1 MYDILLLEVIKM
13 KKILVIFMFF
23 LLNFSFANTNLIIY
37 SKNFALVSLEKSI
50 SLKQGTNYVPLDEI
64 PGNISLS
71 SVYII
76 PQKGS
81 IIKEIV
87 YPNWA
92 LWINA
97 EKDMDEILSIFY
109 FLPNISWNCEHLILV
124 DEKSILN
131 FNSRLIVQNNSDNN
145 FRNIKLF
152 LLAGEPQ
159 VIESISTRAFLKAE
173 VAEAIPSEE
182 FIESKGEYK
191 IFSYREPV
199 SILARQSKV
208 LPWLDNKNVVGEK
221 VYFYD
226 YQRDVNGVFVE
237 WKFENSKDKGLGV
250 PIPSGKVRIFLKDF
264 EKIIFLGESVL
275 KDIAEGEKF
284 SIIQGKA
291 FDLKGER
298 KIIES
303 KEYIDNKNII
313 RERKI
318 QIIIRNSKEEKVKVE
333 VREYLEGDWQII
345 SSTLPY
351 EKIDAN
357 RINFILEIDPKKES
371 SLNYFYKTK
380 FPR

>member
-1 MYDILLLEVIKM
+1 M
-13 KKILVIFMFF
+13 KKMLVIFMFF

-81 IIKEIV
+81 IIKEII

-357 RINFILEIDPKKES
+357 RIKFILEIDPKKES